1 MKALAAGEGE
11 CMSVEERKEGTVSK
25 INSTEVPDKLRKSIL
40 RHGVNMNLNSITEI
54 GRYLGYKE
62 LNFRNRVN
70 KMSFDFVEL
79 RDLFRRLHY
88 TQEEILEVMQ

>member
-1 MKALAAGEGE
+1 
-11 CMSVEERKEGTVSK
+11 
-25 INSTEVPDKLRKSIL
+25 
-40 RHGVNMNLNSITEI
+40 MNLNSITEI

>member
-1 MKALAAGEGE
+1 MDTGISIIGAQEFNN
-11 CMSVEERKEGTVSK
+11 KEGTMSK
-25 INSTEVPDKLRKSIL
+25 INSTEVPDKLRRSIL
-40 RHGVNMNLNSITEI
+40 RHGVNMDLGSITEV

-62 LNFRNRVN
+62 ANFRNRVN
-70 KMSFDFVEL
+70 KMSFNFVEL